1 MPPKNVLYSR
11 TAELL
16 AKSTNKVAGDGNQEK
31 AAEEPKKNGPGNSIK
46 TSGQKGGETQQK
58 SVSPLK
64 NGGPLTGAKPA
75 PLNGGLTN
83 AVKRAATLNTR
94 TTSSRISDVVS
105 SLKSNPAKT
114 VARTYS
120 SSQASAAVTQP
131 ATSTQDSDT
140 PPDGESPFSLESR
153 SPSAEQKVSPR
164 PNGSRPTSGS
174 LRPDPSGAALQQE
187 TYKVFNHLGEGDDAE
202 EPEWD
207 EMLVSVMGTE
217 ESYGFS
223 PVQKRSRG
231 AATLIPVDEALSH
244 DVVTWP
250 EQRVFSF
257 LITKCVRALFA
268 KPRFSPL

>member
-16 AKSTNKVAGDGNQEK
+16 AKSTTKVADDGNQEK

-64 NGGPLTGAKPA
+64 TGGPLTGAKPA
-75 PLNGGLTN
+75 PLNGGLMN
-83 AVKRAATLNTR
+83 AVKRAATLDTR
-94 TTSSRISDVVS
+94 TTSRRINDVVS
-105 SLKSNPAKT
+105 ALKSNPAKT

-131 ATSTQDSDT
+131 ATSTPDSDT
-140 PPDGESPFSLESR
+140 PPDGDSPFSLESR

-174 LRPDPSGAALQQE
+174 LRPDPSGAALQHE
-187 TYKVFNHLGEGDDAE
+187 THKVFNHLGEGDDDE

-207 EMLVSVMGTE
+207 EMLVSVMGNE

-231 AATLIPVDEALSH
+231 GATLMPVDEALSH

-250 EQRVFSF
+250 EQRVISF
-257 LITKCVRALFA
+257 LITKCARALFA
-268 KPRFSPL
+268 KSVCCT

>member
-16 AKSTNKVAGDGNQEK
+16 AKSTNKVADDGNQEK
-31 AAEEPKKNGPGNSIK
+31 VAEEPKKNGPGNSIK
-46 TSGQKGGETQQK
+46 TGGQKGGETQQK

-75 PLNGGLTN
+75 PLNGGLMN
-83 AVKRAATLNTR
+83 AVKRAATLDTR
-94 TTSSRISDVVS
+94 TTSRRINDVVS
-105 SLKSNPAKT
+105 ALKSNPAKT
-114 VARTYS
+114 VAGTYS
-120 SSQASAAVTQP
+120 SSQASAAVTQA
-131 ATSTQDSDT
+131 ATSTQASDT
-140 PPDGESPFSLESR
+140 PPDGDSPNSLSSR
-153 SPSAEQKVSPR
+153 SPSAEKVS

-187 TYKVFNHLGEGDDAE
+187 TYKVFNHLGEGDDDE

-207 EMLVSVMGTE
+207 EMLVSVMGKE

-231 AATLIPVDEALSH
+231 AATLMPVDEALSH
-244 DVVTWP
+244 DVGVI
-250 EQRVFSF
+250 SF

-268 KPRFSPL
+268 KTLFALMSWSLFST